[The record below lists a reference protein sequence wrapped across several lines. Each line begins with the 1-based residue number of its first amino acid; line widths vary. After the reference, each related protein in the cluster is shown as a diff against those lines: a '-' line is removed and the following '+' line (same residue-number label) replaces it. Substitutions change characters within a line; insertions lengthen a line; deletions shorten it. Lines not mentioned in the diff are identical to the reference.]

1 MEINDLNIINLDDEG
16 VEAEVDTANG
26 RYQKNHEAYVKRLHE
41 IQEKSA
47 KLHAG
52 EECTNVIKF
61 KELEELLDILEC

>member
-1 MEINDLNIINLDDEG
+1 MEIDNLNIINLDDDNA
-16 VEAEVDTANG
+16 EAEVEAAKE

-41 IQEKSA
+41 IQEESA